1 MRICLLAT
9 ALILYL
15 IMTACD
21 TESAGA
27 PPNIT
32 FPTSTPPPTAA
43 PEPTAT
49 EIPPTPTPEP
59 TNTPEP
65 PLTPSPTNTPLPP
78 PAPEP
83 TNTPE
88 PPPTPE
94 PTSAPR
100 ATATPEPSNTPEP
113 TPTSAPANTPE
124 PTATNTPEPT
134 ATNTP
139 EPTATNTPEPTATNT
154 PANTPE
160 PTATPTPTNTPEPTA
175 TPTPTNTPKPT
186 ATPVPV
192 TDAAFARFNDDRQR
206 LGLSPFVAAVEDDDS
221 FIPVQE
227 FLIGCYESADNY
239 PELQGAD
246 LDAIALSEST
256 GGSEC
261 GLKVVTYHI
270 VPMDKKQRVERGVWE
285 CFSDSRDL
293 QEPSDISC
301 GGRYSAFGRHVRWH
315 PEEIFYTIAEGAG
328 MRDKFLSYAP
338 WIEEK
343 LKIKVSEAES
353 AETAN
358 LFLHLGVQS
367 PPNCQHAL
375 GCNIYEEL
383 EDKRF
388 ATIYVSAD
396 AGEYFGQVIKHELLH
411 SLIPMGHLP
420 VGNYLMSVRPED
432 PSQTHDL
439 SPLEEKLL
447 ALYNNP
453 YLREDMTME
462 QFQRY
467 LVIVD

>member
-9 ALILYL
+9 ALILCL
-15 IMTACD
+15 VLTACD
-21 TESAGA
+21 SESADA

-32 FPTSTPPPTAA
+32 FPTATPPPTVE

-49 EIPPTPTPEP
+49 ETPPTATPEP

-65 PLTPSPTNTPLPP
+65 IAAPAPANTPEPTTT
-78 PAPEP
+78 PEP
-83 TNTPE
+83 TNTP
-88 PPPTPE
+88 PTATPIPANAPE
-94 PTSAPR
+94 P
-100 ATATPEPSNTPEP
+100 TATPEPIATPTPTNTPEP
-113 TPTSAPANTPE
+113 TNTPKPMATNTPAPTATPE

-134 ATNTP
+134 ATPTSAP
-139 EPTATNTPEPTATNT
+139 EPTNT
-154 PANTPE
+154 PA
-160 PTATPTPTNTPEPTA
+160 PTNTPEPTA
-175 TPTPTNTPKPT
+175 TPI
-186 ATPVPV
+186 PV
-192 TDAAFARFNDDRQR
+192 TDAAFARFNDDRER
-206 LGLSPFVAAVEDDDS
+206 LGLRPFVAAVENDDS

-261 GLKVVTYHI
+261 GLRVVTYHI
-270 VPMDKKQRVERGVWE
+270 VPMDKRQRVERDVWE

-301 GGRYSAFGRHVRWH
+301 AGRYSAFGFHVRWH
-315 PEEIFYTIAEGAG
+315 PKVVRYTIVEGEG

-343 LKIKVSEAES
+343 LKVKVSEAAS
-353 AETAN
+353 SDAAN
-358 LFLHLGVQS
+358 IFLHLGVQS

-375 GCNIYEEL
+375 GCSIYEEL
-383 EDKRF
+383 EDRRF
-388 ATIYVSAD
+388 ATIYISAGD
-396 AGEYFGQVIKHELLH
+396 DYFGQVIKHEILH

-420 VGNYLMSVRPED
+420 VGNYLMSVSPDD

-439 SPLEEKLL
+439 SQLEEKLL

-453 YLREDMTME
+453 YLREGMSME
-462 QFQRY
+462 QFRRY
-467 LVIVD
+467 LAIED